1 MVKSFNKNKVDFT
14 KEFMFFGQQPNVARF
29 DVQRFDIFKKLYE
42 KQWGF
47 VWGPS
52 EVDLSKDSRDFKTLP
67 KNEQHIFV
75 KNLLFQSLLDSVQSR
90 APALALI
97 PHVSL
102 PELESMITLWTAFES
117 LHSFSYQWIVE
128 GVFSDST
135 SVFDGIL
142 DDTNI
147 LNRADA
153 VSKYY
158 DDFMDYSAW
167 YRVLGRGKHT
177 ITSEV
182 DGETSVRVYELNERE
197 LKRRLLLCVASVNVL
212 EGVRF
217 YASFACSF
225 AFAERGLMEG
235 NAKVISL
242 IARDE
247 NLHLAVTQN
256 ILKKWANGEDD
267 PEMAELW
274 AENIEFIT
282 QMYVDCVE
290 QEKEWSKY
298 LFQHGP
304 MLGLTED
311 ILNEYSAYIAGKRM
325 RAIGLKHNFTSKNPL
340 GWTDKYLNGAD
351 NQVAPQE
358 AEISNYVIGGVN
370 QDFDTGDF
378 ASLDF

>member
-1 MVKSFNKNKVDFT
+1 MVRAFNTNKVDFT
-14 KEFMFFGQQPNVARF
+14 KEYMFFGEQPNVARF
-29 DVQRFDIFKKLYE
+29 DVQRFDIFKKLFE
-42 KQWGF
+42 KQIGF
-47 VWGPS
+47 FWKPD
-52 EVDLSKDSRDFKTLP
+52 EVDLSKDSRDFKSLP
-67 KNEQHIFV
+67 DNEKHIFV
-75 KNLLFQSLLDSVQSR
+75 KNLLFQTLLDSVQSR

-102 PELESMITLWTAFES
+102 PELESMITWWTAFES
-117 LHSFSYQWIVE
+117 LHNFSYSWIIQNVFGDATEVLDGIVE
-128 GVFSDST
+128 DAH
-135 SVFDGIL
+135 
-142 DDTNI
+142 I

-167 YRVLGRGKHT
+167 FRVLGAGVHQVNGL
-177 ITSEV
+177 EV
-182 DGETSVRVYELNERE
+182 VMSERE
-197 LKRRLLLCVASVNVL
+197 LKRRLLLCVASINVL

-274 AENIEFIT
+274 AENIDTISM
-282 QMYVDCVE
+282 MYIDCVE
-290 QEKEWSKY
+290 QEKEWAAY

-325 RAIGLKHNFTSKNPL
+325 RAIGLKHSFPSKNPL
-340 GWTDKYLNGAD
+340 GWTDKYLNGSD

-358 AEISNYVIGGVN
+358 SEITNYVIGGVSHDVTSS
-370 QDFDTGDF
+370 DFLD
-378 ASLDF
+378 LDF

>member
-14 KEFMFFGQQPNVARF
+14 KEFMFFGEQPNVARF
-29 DVQRFDIFKKLYE
+29 DVQRFDIFKKLFE
-42 KQWGF
+42 KQIGF
-47 VWGPS
+47 FWKPD
-52 EVDLSKDSRDFKTLP
+52 EVDLSKDGRDFKTLP
-67 KNEQHIFV
+67 PNEQHIFV

-102 PELESMITLWTAFES
+102 PELESMITWWTAFEN

-128 GVFSDST
+128 GVFANAT
-135 SVFDGIL
+135 EIFDGIL

-153 VSKYY
+153 VSKHY

-167 YRVLGRGKHT
+167 YRVLGP
-177 ITSEV
+177 
-182 DGETSVRVYELNERE
+182 GEHRVNDLTLFMTERE
-197 LKRRLLLCVASVNVL
+197 LKRRLLLCIASINVL

-274 AENIEFIT
+274 AENTDVIA
-282 QMYVDCVE
+282 QMYHDCVK
-290 QEKEWSKY
+290 QEEEWSTY
-298 LFQHGP
+298 LFKHGP

-311 ILNEYSAYIAGKRM
+311 ILNEYTSYIAGKRM
-325 RAIGLKHNFTSKNPL
+325 RAIGLKHSYPSKNPL

-351 NQVAPQE
+351 NQVAPQQ
-358 AEISNYVIGGVN
+358 AQISNYIIGGVSH
-370 QDFDTGDF
+370 DFSEEAFTDLSF
-378 ASLDF
+378 

>member
-1 MVKSFNKNKVDFT
+1 MVKSFNKKKVDFT
-14 KEFMFFGQQPNVARF
+14 KEFMFFGEQPNVARF
-29 DVQRFDIFKKLYE
+29 DVQRFDIFRKLFE
-42 KQWGF
+42 KQLGF
-47 VWGPS
+47 FWTPG
-52 EVDLSKDSRDFKTLP
+52 EIDLSKDGRDFKGLP
-67 KNEQHIFV
+67 PNEQHIFI

-102 PELESMITLWTAFES
+102 PELESMITLWTAFEA

-128 GVFSDST
+128 GVFSDAE

-158 DDFMDYSAW
+158 DDFMEYSSW
-167 YRVLGRGKHT
+167 FKILGVGKHQVNGV
-177 ITSEV
+177 EV
-182 DGETSVRVYELNERE
+182 IMSERE
-197 LKRRLLLCVASVNVL
+197 LKRRLMLCIASVNVL

-267 PEMAELW
+267 PEMEELW
-274 AENIEFIT
+274 AENIDVIT

-298 LFQHGP
+298 LFQYGP

-311 ILNEYSAYIAGKRM
+311 ILNEYTSYIAGKRM
-325 RAIGLKHNFTSKNPL
+325 RAIGLKHGFPSKNPL

-351 NQVAPQE
+351 NQTSPQE
-358 AEISNYVIGGVN
+358 VEVISYITGGVSH
-370 QDFDTGDF
+370 DIDMGDF
-378 ASLDF
+378 SKLDF

>member
-14 KEFMFFGQQPNVARF
+14 KEYMFFGEQPNVARF
-29 DVQRFDIFKKLYE
+29 DVQRFDIFKKLFE
-42 KQWGF
+42 KQLGF
-47 VWGPS
+47 FWKPD
-52 EVDLSKDSRDFKTLP
+52 EVDLSKDSRDFKSLP
-67 KNEQHIFV
+67 PNEQHIFV
-75 KNLLFQSLLDSVQSR
+75 KNLLFQTLLDSVQSR

-102 PELESMITLWTAFES
+102 PELESMIEWWTAFES
-117 LHSFSYQWIVE
+117 LHNFSYSWIIQN
-128 GVFSDST
+128 VFGDAT
-135 SVFDGIL
+135 NVLDGIIS
-142 DDTNI
+142 DEHI
-147 LNRADA
+147 LNRADS
-153 VSKYY
+153 VTKYY

-167 YRVLGRGKHT
+167 YRVLGPGKHQ
-177 ITSEV
+177 V
-182 DGETSVRVYELNERE
+182 NGEEIVLDERE
-197 LKRRLLLCVASVNVL
+197 LKRKMLLCIASINVL

-247 NLHLAVTQN
+247 NLHLAITQN
-256 ILKKWANGEDD
+256 ILKKWINGEDD
-267 PEMAELW
+267 PVMAELW
-274 AENIEFIT
+274 VENADVVT
-282 QMYVDCVE
+282 KMYEDCVE
-290 QEKEWSKY
+290 QEKEWSTY

-325 RAIGLKHNFTSKNPL
+325 RAIGLKHNFPSKNPL

-351 NQVAPQE
+351 TQVAPQE
-358 AEISNYVIGGVN
+358 VEISSYVIGGVN
-370 QDFDTGDF
+370 HDIDKNDF
-378 ASLDF
+378 SNLDF

>member
-1 MVKSFNKNKVDFT
+1 MASSFNKTKVDFT

-29 DVQRFDIFKKLYE
+29 DVQRFDIFKKLFE
-42 KQWGF
+42 KQLGF
-47 VWGPS
+47 FWKPD
-52 EVDLSKDSRDFKTLP
+52 EIDLSKDGRDFKTLP
-67 KNEQHIFV
+67 PNEQHIFI

-102 PELESMITLWTAFES
+102 PELESMITLWTAFET

-128 GVFSDST
+128 GVFSDAT

-158 DDFMDYSAW
+158 DDFMEYSGW
-167 YRVLGRGKHT
+167 FKVLGAGKHT
-177 ITSEV
+177 VNGKTIVLT
-182 DGETSVRVYELNERE
+182 ERE
-197 LKRRLLLCVASVNVL
+197 LKRLLLLCIASINVL

-267 PEMAELW
+267 PVMEELW
-274 AENIEFIT
+274 HENQETIT
-282 QMYVDCVE
+282 KMYEDCVE
-290 QEKEWSKY
+290 QEKEWSTY
-298 LFQHGP
+298 LFKHGP

-311 ILNEYSAYIAGKRM
+311 ILNEYTSYIAGKRM
-325 RAIGLKHNFTSKNPL
+325 RAIGLKHHFPSKNPL

-358 AEISNYVIGGVN
+358 AEISNYVVGGVSH
-370 QDFDTGDF
+370 DIDVGDF
-378 ASLDF
+378 TSLDF

>member
-1 MVKSFNKNKVDFT
+1 MVKSFNKKKVDHT
-14 KEFMFFGQQPNVARF
+14 KEFMFFGEQPNVSRFDVARF
-29 DVQRFDIFKKLYE
+29 DIFNKLYE
-42 KQWGF
+42 KQLGF
-47 VWGPS
+47 FWQPS
-52 EVDLSKDSRDFKTLP
+52 EVDLSKDSRDFKSLP
-67 KNEQHIFV
+67 ENEQHIFV

-97 PHVSL
+97 PHVST
-102 PELESMITLWTAFES
+102 PELESMIEMWTAFES
-117 LHSFSYQWIVE
+117 LHNFSYQWIVK
-128 GVFSDST
+128 GVFSDASN
-135 SVFDGIL
+135 IL
-142 DDTNI
+142 DDIVVDPHI
-147 LNRADA
+147 LTRADA
-153 VSKYY
+153 VTKYY
-158 DDFMDYSAW
+158 DDFLDYSAW
-167 YRVLGRGKHT
+167 YRVLGPGIHRVNDL
-177 ITSEV
+177 EV
-182 DGETSVRVYELNERE
+182 VMSERE
-197 LKRRLLLCVASVNVL
+197 LKRRLLLCIASINVL

-247 NLHLAVTQN
+247 NLHLAITQN

-274 AENIEFIT
+274 AENVDVIT
-282 QMYVDCVE
+282 QMYTDCVE
-290 QEKEWSKY
+290 SDKDWSRY

-311 ILNEYSAYIAGKRM
+311 ILNEYSGYIAGKRM
-325 RAIGLKHNFTSKNPL
+325 RAIGLKHNFPSKNPL

-358 AEISNYVIGGVN
+358 AEISNYVIGAVSHDISES
-370 QDFDTGDF
+370 DF
-378 ASLDF
+378 SNLDF

>member
-1 MVKSFNKNKVDFT
+1 MASSFNKTKVDFT

-29 DVQRFDIFKKLYE
+29 DVQRFDIFKKLFE
-42 KQWGF
+42 KQLGF
-47 VWGPS
+47 FWKPD
-52 EVDLSKDSRDFKTLP
+52 EIDLSKDGRDFKTLP
-67 KNEQHIFV
+67 PNEQHIFI

-102 PELESMITLWTAFES
+102 PELESMITLWTAFET

-128 GVFSDST
+128 GVFSDAT

-158 DDFMDYSAW
+158 DDFMEYSGW
-167 YRVLGRGKHT
+167 FKVLGAGIHTVNGKT
-177 ITSEV
+177 MVLE
-182 DGETSVRVYELNERE
+182 ERE
-197 LKRRLLLCVASVNVL
+197 LKRRLLLCIASINVL

-256 ILKKWANGEDD
+256 VLKKWANGEDD
-267 PEMAELW
+267 PVMEELW
-274 AENIEFIT
+274 HENLDTIT
-282 QMYVDCVE
+282 KMYEDCVE
-290 QEKEWSKY
+290 QEKEWSTY
-298 LFQHGP
+298 LFKHGP

-311 ILNEYSAYIAGKRM
+311 ILNEYTSYIAGKRM
-325 RAIGLKHNFTSKNPL
+325 RAIGLKHHFPSKNPL

-358 AEISNYVIGGVN
+358 VEISTYIIGSVSQDVN
-370 QDFDTGDF
+370 SDSFNDIDF
-378 ASLDF
+378 

>member
-1 MVKSFNKNKVDFT
+1 MAQSFNKKKVDFT
-14 KEFMFFGQQPNVARF
+14 KEYMFCGEQPNVARF
-29 DVQRFDIFKKLYE
+29 DVQRFDIFKKLFE
-42 KQWGF
+42 KQLGF
-47 VWGPS
+47 FWKPD
-52 EVDLSKDSRDFKTLP
+52 EIDLSKDSRDFKSLP
-67 KNEQHIFV
+67 ANEQHIFI
-75 KNLLFQSLLDSVQSR
+75 KNLLFQTLLDSVQSR

-102 PELESMITLWTAFES
+102 PELEGMITWWTAFES
-117 LHSFSYQWIVE
+117 LHNFSYSWIIQN
-128 GVFSDST
+128 VFADST
-135 SVFDGIL
+135 EILDGII
-142 DDTNI
+142 DDQMI
-147 LNRADA
+147 LNRADN
-153 VSKYY
+153 VTKYY
-158 DDFMDYSAW
+158 DDFMQYSSW
-167 YRVLGRGKHT
+167 FQVLGDGTHVVNGKEMV
-177 ITSEV
+177 IC
-182 DGETSVRVYELNERE
+182 ELV
-197 LKRRLLLCVASVNVL
+197 LKRKLMLCIASINVL

-256 ILKKWANGEDD
+256 ILKKWASGEDD
-267 PEMAELW
+267 PEMEQLW
-274 AENIEFIT
+274 IECLPEIT

-325 RAIGLKHNFTSKNPL
+325 RAIGLKHSFPSKNPL

-358 AEISNYVIGGVN
+358 AEISNYVVGGVSHDLGTE
-370 QDFDTGDF
+370 DF
-378 ASLDF
+378 SNLDF

>member
-29 DVQRFDIFKKLYE
+29 DVQRFDIFKKLFE
-42 KQWGF
+42 KQLGF
-47 VWGPS
+47 FWTPQ
-52 EVDLSKDSRDFKTLP
+52 EVDLSKDSRDFKSLP
-67 KNEQHIFV
+67 PNEQHIFV
-75 KNLLFQSLLDSVQSR
+75 KNLLFQTLLDSVQSR

-102 PELESMITLWTAFES
+102 PELESMITWWTAFES
-117 LHSFSYQWIVE
+117 LHNFSYSWIIQN
-128 GVFSDST
+128 VFGDAT
-135 SVFDGIL
+135 SVLDGVI
-142 DDTNI
+142 DDANI

-153 VSKYY
+153 VSQYY

-177 ITSEV
+177 INSEV
-182 DGETSVRVYELNERE
+182 DGVVNVRVFDLNERE
-197 LKRRLLLCVASVNVL
+197 LKRRLMLCIASVNVL

-235 NAKVISL
+235 NAKIISL

-267 PEMAELW
+267 PVMAELW
-274 AENIEFIT
+274 AENVDVIS
-282 QMYVDCVE
+282 QMYIDCVE
-290 QEKEWSKY
+290 QEKEWSAY

-311 ILNEYSAYIAGKRM
+311 ILNAYSSYIAGKRM
-325 RAIGLKHNFTSKNPL
+325 RAIGLKHNFPSSNPL

-358 AEISNYVIGGVN
+358 AEISNYVIGGVS

>member
-29 DVQRFDIFKKLYE
+29 DVQRYDIFKKLFE
-42 KQWGF
+42 KQLGF
-47 VWGPS
+47 FWKPD
-52 EVDLSKDSRDFKTLP
+52 EIDLSKDGRDFKGLP
-67 KNEQHIFV
+67 QNEQHIFV

-102 PELESMITLWTAFES
+102 PELESMITWWTAFET

-128 GVFSDST
+128 GVFSDAT

-177 ITSEV
+177 IISEV
-182 DGETSVRVYELNERE
+182 DGETTTRVYDLNERE
-197 LKRRLLLCVASVNVL
+197 LKRRLMLCIASINVL

-267 PEMAELW
+267 PVMAELW
-274 AENIEFIT
+274 AENVDVIT
-282 QMYVDCVE
+282 QMYIDCVE

-311 ILNEYSAYIAGKRM
+311 ILNEYSSYIAGKRM
-325 RAIGLKHNFTSKNPL
+325 RAIGLKHSFPSKNPIT
-340 GWTDKYLNGAD
+340 WTEKYLNGAD

-358 AEISNYVIGGVN
+358 AEISNYVIGGVTHDIN
-370 QDFDTGDF
+370 ENDF
-378 ASLDF
+378 ANLEF

>member
-1 MVKSFNKNKVDFT
+1 MVSAFNKNKVDFT
-14 KEFMFFGQQPNVARF
+14 KEYMFFGEQPNVARF
-29 DVQRFDIFKKLYE
+29 DVQRFDIFKKLFE
-42 KQWGF
+42 KQLGF
-47 VWGPS
+47 FWTPQ

-67 KNEQHIFV
+67 QNEQHIFV

-102 PELESMITLWTAFES
+102 PELESMITWWTAFET

-128 GVFSDST
+128 GVFANAT
-135 SVFDGIL
+135 EVFDGIL

-167 YRVLGRGKHT
+167 FRVLGPGVHKVNDL
-177 ITSEV
+177 EV
-182 DGETSVRVYELNERE
+182 VMTERE
-197 LKRRLLLCVASVNVL
+197 LKRRLLLCIASVNVL

-267 PEMAELW
+267 PVMAELW
-274 AENIEFIT
+274 AENTEVIA
-282 QMYVDCVE
+282 QMYHDCVE
-290 QEKEWSKY
+290 QEKEWSAY
-298 LFQHGP
+298 LFKYGP

-311 ILNEYSAYIAGKRM
+311 ILNAYSSYIAGKRM
-325 RAIGLKHNFTSKNPL
+325 RAIGLKHNYPSKNPL

-358 AEISNYVIGGVN
+358 AEISNYVIGGVS
-370 QDFDTGDF
+370 QDFDTNEF